1 MAKRRGRKPTITQQ
15 IMAECLKNINQKE
28 NNLTR
33 SNYRRTCYNFVRWCR
48 KTHNSHTYEECR
60 DLIQAYSDYLQN
72 TLLSASTIHSY
83 IAGPCCG
90 FGVSMDL
97 INKPRRV
104 SAHYTRSRLEPS
116 CPQPNRDPY
125 NEKVRRITEFQIR
138 VGIRKSCLFALKNKN
153 FKQDESGYWCVEVE
167 RGKGGKYQLN
177 RLLDSDVEFIR
188 NYFDPS
194 KPEKYIFTPEEIQNY
209 ALIDNHRLRAQSA
222 KNYYYEQLRRV
233 KENPEYAKQLEEE
246 IRKRWNLYNLDK
258 KTGKPKIL
266 KDSLIK
272 GDYVCRG
279 ELRKKLQNTG
289 TGDYRFNKLCLLA
302 TSIFKLSHFRNNIVC
317 SSYWYT

>member
-1 MAKRRGRKPTITQQ
+1 MAKRRKPSITQQ

-28 NNLTR
+28 NNITR

-48 KTHNSHTYEECR
+48 ETHNSHTYEECR
-60 DLIQAYSDYLQN
+60 ELIQAYSDYLQTT
-72 TLLSASTIHSY
+72 TLYSPSTIHSY
-83 IAGPCCG
+83 LSGSCCG
-90 FGVSMDL
+90 FGVPMDL

-104 SAHYTRSRLEPS
+104 SAHYTRSRFETSCSPS
-116 CPQPNRDPY
+116 NRDPY

-153 FKQDESGYWCVEVE
+153 FKRDESGYWCVEVE

-188 NYFDPS
+188 SYFDPT
-194 KPEKYIFTPEEIQNY
+194 KPEEYIFSQEEIQAAS
-209 ALIDNHRLRAQSA
+209 ALDLHRLRAQSA
-222 KNYYYEQLRRV
+222 KTYYYEQLRRV
-233 KENPEYAKQLEEE
+233 KENPDYAKQLEAE

-266 KDSLIK
+266 KDSLIR
-272 GDYVCRG
+272 GDYVLRG
-279 ELRKKLQNTG
+279 ELRKKAIAEG
-289 TGDYRFNKLCLLA
+289 KDFRFNKLCLLSC
-302 TSIFKLSHFRNNIVC
+302 SIFKLSHFRNNIVC